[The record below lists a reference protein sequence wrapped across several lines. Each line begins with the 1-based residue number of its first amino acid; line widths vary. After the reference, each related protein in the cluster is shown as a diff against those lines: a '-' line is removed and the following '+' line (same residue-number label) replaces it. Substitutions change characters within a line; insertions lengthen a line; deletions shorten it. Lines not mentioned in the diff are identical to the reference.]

1 MTGSPAKGMQVR
13 ALAVV
18 IASVAIMGIT
28 YGLTMPLMSLR
39 LEARGI
45 DSGLIGLNAAMAA
58 LGVVLMPPL
67 IPMLLRQV
75 GVRPFLLLNLVGT
88 GMALLGLALT
98 DWLPAWFVLRLIL
111 GACLAGL
118 FVVSEA
124 WINHLADDRSRG
136 RVLGIYSSV
145 LAAGF
150 TIGPLL
156 LQVTGV
162 EGVLPF
168 LAGLGF
174 LAVAAIPL
182 SLVGGED
189 PPLSGHPSR
198 GVLGFAAAAPIAS
211 SAALVFGAI
220 EAGVL
225 SLLPVY
231 GVRSGLTPEGAAAM
245 AAAIGLGNFA
255 MQVPLGWLADRTNVR
270 WMLVACA
277 LAGLAG
283 AVALPFTVDTVLL
296 WPVLFMAGGAMMGI
310 YTLGLTLLGQRF
322 RGPDLAA
329 ANGAFVVM
337 YGLGALG
344 GPALTGAAMDAIVP
358 HGLPLVL
365 GTFCLGF
372 AVLATVRTLRG
383 QN

>member
-1 MTGSPAKGMQVR
+1 
-13 ALAVV
+13 
-18 IASVAIMGIT
+18 
-28 YGLTMPLMSLR
+28 
-39 LEARGI
+39 
-45 DSGLIGLNAAMAA
+45 
-58 LGVVLMPPL
+58 
-67 IPMLLRQV
+67 
-75 GVRPFLLLNLVGT
+75 VRPFLLLNLVGT

-162 EGVLPF
+162 EGILPF

-198 GVLGFAAAAPIAS
+198 GVMGFAAAAPIAT

-231 GVRSGLTPEGAAAM
+231 GVRSGLTPESAAAM
-245 AAAIGLGNFA
+245 AAAIGMGNFA

-277 LAGLAG
+277 LAGLG
-283 AVALPFTVDTVLL
+283 GALPNASQGDDLEEVVAGNHLAQAEADLPHCCQRLAALL
-296 WPVLFMAGGAMMGI
+296 AGPAAERRLYGVKRSDALPHRQPVLPAGQFGDEDEEAE
-310 YTLGLTLLGQRF
+310 LR
-322 RGPDLAA
+322 D
-329 ANGAFVVM
+329 
-337 YGLGALG
+337 
-344 GPALTGAAMDAIVP
+344 PATTVED
-358 HGLPLVL
+358 VL
-365 GTFCLGF
+365 RL
-372 AVLATVRTLRG
+372 LATQHGRCAHCLVRALLA
-383 QN
+383 